1 MTEAIGSGTGAG
13 LLAFLDWTIE
23 KNELNKATASALK
36 TGVRNVLSVEDDPDF
51 VDLRGLDMDNFLNR
65 FTNKTRGQFKDK
77 SQEVYRQR
85 FRQSVGMYLAW
96 LDGSEWRPARL
107 RPNSGGNSTSNGTSA
122 RRSSQRS
129 LATANGNRSDQG
141 LERTDA
147 SQPAAPGSPPSGL
160 IEYPFPLRPGLRAR
174 LMLPEDLN
182 QSEAERVSAF
192 IRALAFE
199 AATD

>member
-23 KNELNKATASALK
+23 KNELNKATAAALK
-36 TGVRNVLSVEDDPDF
+36 TGVRNVLSVEDDPSL
-51 VDLRGLDMDNFLNR
+51 VDLRSLDMDNFLVR

-96 LDGSEWRPARL
+96 LDGTEWRPPRL
-107 RPNSGGNSTSNGTSA
+107 RPNSTGNGTPSA
-122 RRSSQRS
+122 AAVRRPGQRS
-129 LATANGNRSDQG
+129 ETTVEPNGADHGARKPDG
-141 LERTDA
+141 A
-147 SQPAAPGSPPSGL
+147 PPAAPAPGL

-174 LMLPEDLN
+174 LMLPEDLTAA
-182 QSEAERVSAF
+182 EAERVSAF

-199 AATD
+199 ATTTE